1 MFKKIINMQALI
13 ILLFGNNYFVLNKGN
28 ICTNKENNKIDLISK
43 VFKFKQFLM
52 TMFMYLINPYN
63 VNIIYILY
71 INNYIAN
78 KYN

>member
-13 ILLFGNNYFVLNKGN
+13 ILLFGNNYSVLNKGN

-52 TMFMYLINPYN
+52 TMFMYLIKRKN
-63 VNIIYILY
+63 V
-71 INNYIAN
+71 
-78 KYN
+78 